1 MTTAAKWIVFLFGIY
16 IVLAGFIMLLK
27 PVKAR
32 EILRKAGSTNFINY
46 AEITMRTVVSGAFIL
61 YSDYTKYPDI
71 FIIAGWFMLIT
82 SFILYLVPRKMHHG
96 FSLKSAEI
104 LKPVYFQIIS
114 PFALLMGLFILY
126 NVI

>member
-1 MTTAAKWIVFLFGIY
+1 MTSAAKWILFLFGIY

-46 AEITMRTVVSGAFIL
+46 AEISLRMLVSAAFIV

-71 FIIAGWFMLIT
+71 FYITGWFMLIT
-82 SFILYLVPRKMHHG
+82 SFILYLVPRKMHHS

-114 PFALLMGLFILY
+114 PFAFVIGLIILY
-126 NVI
+126 NVF

>member
-1 MTTAAKWIVFLFGIY
+1 MIF
-16 IVLAGFIMLLK
+16 AGFVMLLK

-46 AEITMRTVVSGAFIL
+46 SEISVRMLVSIAMVL
-61 YSDYTKYPDI
+61 YSGSSKYPEI
-71 FIIAGWFMLIT
+71 FNVTGWFMLIT

-104 LKPVYFQIIS
+104 LKPVYFQFIS
-114 PFALLMGLFILY
+114 PFAFAIGLIILY
-126 NVI
+126 NVF

>member
-1 MTTAAKWIVFLFGIY
+1 MTTAAKWVLFLFGIY
-16 IVLAGFIMLLK
+16 IVLAGFVMLLK

-46 AEITMRTVVSGAFIL
+46 AEISVRMLVSAAFIV
-61 YSDYTKYPDI
+61 YSEHAKYPDI
-71 FIIAGWFMLIT
+71 FNIAGWFMLIT
-82 SFILYLVPRKMHHG
+82 SFILYLVPRKMHHS

-114 PFALLMGLFILY
+114 PFAFAIGLIILY
-126 NVI
+126 NVF